1 MAPSQATLVKEPDA
15 HVALR
20 RAAGD
25 GLRWR
30 TLAAATALPGPVPVP
45 GPATPAGHNYGVR
58 PEHGERDLGPA
69 AEVALSPAVAPLGE
83 RRDRIGAA
91 LSRLSAARST
101 EVIRATAPRELV
113 EACGF
118 TRAMISAVRGSRW
131 VPLKLHT
138 RRDVDPRAAEFL
150 AYVESD
156 AEIPLANMLAE
167 TDVVRRRSAL
177 LVTEHLVDTRAF
189 KSIIEVAQSP
199 AYVVAPILV
208 QGRTV
213 GFMHADRAGQQRSVD
228 EDDRRCI
235 QAFTAELAVVYQCAS
250 WNERVAERSRRA
262 LSELER
268 AAEALR
274 LIDSPVTDLPLI
286 PDRTPTAR
294 PDLGTG
300 DAIREERFLTAREYE
315 VLEHVADGATNRV
328 IAERLSVSEDTVKTH
343 MRGVLRKLRVT
354 SRGAA
359 VARYLA
365 ISKGIR

>member
-1 MAPSQATLVKEPDA
+1 MVFD
-15 HVALR
+15 R
-20 RAAGD
+20 RSDVEQDVGTCAGPLDSAAVD
-25 GLRWR
+25 PYVQRR
-30 TLAAATALPGPVPVP
+30 TQILAA
-45 GPATPAGHNYGVR
+45 
-58 PEHGERDLGPA
+58 LG
-69 AEVALSPAVAPLGE
+69 
-83 RRDRIGAA
+83 
-91 LSRLSAARST
+91 RLSAARST

-113 EACGF
+113 QACGF

-131 VPLKLHT
+131 VPLTLHT
-138 RRDVDPRAAEFL
+138 RDDLDPRASEFL
-150 AYVESD
+150 AYVQSD
-156 AEIPLANMLAE
+156 VEIPLANMLAE
-167 TDVVRRRSAL
+167 TDVVRRRAA
-177 LVTEHLVDTRAF
+177 VLVDERVVGTRAY
-189 KSIIEVAQSP
+189 KPIIEIARSP

-208 QGRTV
+208 EGRTI
-213 GFMHADRAGQQRSVD
+213 GFMHADRVGQPGPVD